1 MFLAKHS
8 DFIRKDGYRELN
20 AWSRF
25 WPKDTAIS
33 ALNSY
38 NITPNIR

>member
-25 WPKDTAIS
+25 DLRRPQLA
-33 ALNSY
+33 
-38 NITPNIR
+38 P